1 MTERDEVNNYYDGLI
16 EGIARFAHWQNG
28 TQYVGTCGK
37 TLNDAILVVQT
48 ERGKVLREIAFN

>member
-1 MTERDEVNNYYDGLI
+1 MSERDEVNSYYDGLI

-37 TLNDAILVVQT
+37 TLKEAVNDVQD